1 MLRIGVLLQERRPW
15 AAYASPRKKRG
26 EEKRGALRSIRGTPF
41 ARCQLPRRLVLA
53 PAVDAIDHL
62 AVVVAKAVD
71 PSRMTQSRPVA
82 RDAGLKA

>member
-1 MLRIGVLLQERRPW
+1 MSSCSFRGISSESRF
-15 AAYASPRKKRG
+15 AKRG
-26 EEKRGALRSIRGTPF
+26 PECKSGALRSIRGTPF
-41 ARCQLPRRLVLA
+41 ALCQLPRRLVLE